1 MIYTTTVPGFSL
13 RAATEDDVPL
23 VLQFIKALAAYEKMS
38 DEVVATVDSVRRSV
52 FEQGRA
58 KVLIGELEGQ
68 PVAFALYFYNYS
80 TFLGRSGLYLEDLF
94 VYPPYRGKGLGKA
107 IFATL
112 AKIAVDEG
120 CGRME
125 WVCLDWNQPSIAFYR
140 GMGAVSMDEWST
152 YRLTADKLQK
162 LAETAN

>member
-13 RAATEDDVPL
+13 RTATEDDVPL

-80 TFLGRSGLYLEDLF
+80 TFLGRSGLYLGDLF

-112 AKIAVDEG
+112 AKIAVEEG

>member
-1 MIYTTTVPGFSL
+1 MIYPTTVPGFSL
-13 RAATEDDVPL
+13 RAATEDDVPP

-94 VYPPYRGKGLGKA
+94 VYPPYRSKGLGKA

>member
-80 TFLGRSGLYLEDLF
+80 TFLGARVSIWRTCSCTPRTGVKGWAKRFLPPWPRS
-94 VYPPYRGKGLGKA
+94 RWTRA
-107 IFATL
+107 A
-112 AKIAVDEG
+112 AAWSG
-120 CGRME
+120 CASTGTSPLSPFIGGWAQCRWTSGR
-125 WVCLDWNQPSIAFYR
+125 PT
-140 GMGAVSMDEWST
+140 G
-152 YRLTADKLQK
+152 
-162 LAETAN
+162 